1 MTRRIVTG
9 QRADGKSVIVSDEA
23 VDAKQVSLL
32 PGSTFTQLWGAD
44 DVVDL
49 PSDGTQ
55 PAWTQFFPPERGFRF
70 LLWTVPPA
78 TTQLPADIDI
88 AAALEELQRDLPGL
102 VEFNEPDQPGM
113 HTTHTVDLDV
123 VVAGELWLE
132 LDDGEEVHLHTGD
145 TVIQNGTRHA
155 WHNRSDQVTTILT
168 AIVGARRA

>member
-9 QRADGKSVIVSDEA
+9 QRPDGKSVIVSDE
-23 VDAKQVSLL
+23 VLDATQVKLL

-49 PSDGTQ
+49 PCDGTQ

-70 LLWTVPPA
+70 LLWTVPPEG
-78 TTQLPADIDI
+78 TELPPDIDI
-88 AAALEELQRDLPGL
+88 ANALEELQRDLPGL
-102 VEFNEPDQPGM
+102 IEFNEPEQPGM

-123 VVAGELWLE
+123 VVSGELWLE
-132 LDDGEEVHLHTGD
+132 LDDGQEVHLKPGD
-145 TVIQNGTRHA
+145 SVIQNGTRHA
-155 WHNRSDQVTTILT
+155 WHNRSNQTTTILT